1 MKLRVKKMTNTIRK
15 ENRICDRLINNIP
28 RVVILEDM
36 PLIREQIKQFIEN
49 ELGWEVIIAENRS
62 QAVKICEAQEAEF
75 YIFDIKLGDE
85 KDKCQEGIDTAE
97 EIKGIDK
104 NVFVSIFS
112 GVPNSDSYQK
122 MAKRIGVNYFEEKG
136 NIVQEG
142 VSRIAVEMLRF
153 QKNSLN
159 GIVEKYFSPDTK
171 INDETKVKMTE
182 IFSKIQEVDQ
192 KLEDIQNLE
201 KSYQLNSTNHPILD
215 NKILDS
221 KLLFFKD
228 DENIQEYESCK
239 QDPEWQEKYQNKY
252 VAFADGKWL
261 KDFVDDNSEVL
272 LNQLRNSEHK
282 GKSIFYKKVPKN
294 NIVVTQESDKFIEEE
309 EFYQLPMSLYDFYA
323 SEDEI

>member
-1 MKLRVKKMTNTIRK
+1 MTNTICK
-15 ENRICDRLINNIP
+15 ENFICDRLINNIP
-28 RVVILEDM
+28 TVVILEDM
-36 PLIREQIKQFIEN
+36 YLIRNEIQQFIKD

-62 QAVKICEAQEAEF
+62 EAVKICEAQKAEF
-75 YIFDIKLGDE
+75 YIFDIKLGNE
-85 KDKCQEGIDTAE
+85 KDKSQEGIDTAE

-112 GVPNSDSYQK
+112 GVPNSESYQK

-153 QKNSLN
+153 QKNFLN
-159 GIVEKYFSPDTK
+159 GILEKYFSPDTK
-171 INDETKVKMTE
+171 INDEIKVKMTK

-192 KLEDIQNLE
+192 KLEDIQKLE
-201 KSYQLNSTNHPILD
+201 VKFKSPSKNHPLLD
-215 NKILDS
+215 NPTLDS
-221 KLLFFKD
+221 SEEDK
-228 DENIQEYESCK
+228 NIQTYESYK

-261 KDFVDDNSEVL
+261 KEFVDNNSEVL

-294 NIVVTQESDKFIEEE
+294 NIVDTQESDKFIEEE
-309 EFYQLPMSLYDFYA
+309 EFYELPISFYDFYV
-323 SEDEI
+323 SEDEN